1 MLEVWVADRGIAA
14 GAGLEP
20 STCSC
25 LLWLPITRR
34 LTARAHARWATT
46 TYLFVVYLAFM
57 PWWTSASHLGIAGDA
72 GGILLRLLELVAAV
86 LGCAHLWELCD
97 TLGRASWRRR
107 IGTRGSRD

>member
-1 MLEVWVADRGIAA
+1 MLAVAPHHPPPD
-14 GAGLEP
+14 GAG
-20 STCSC
+20 
-25 LLWLPITRR
+25 
-34 LTARAHARWATT
+34 AHARWATT